1 MKIPQPPYTTD
12 EMLRDANDI
21 LGFSSSLV
29 MGLAQN
35 LFEGGLITYHRTDS
49 TYVSEIGMR
58 IASDYLK
65 EEFKG
70 RSWRVK
76 EGTHECIRPTRS
88 WDRALLQRM
97 LYERTIPAENITSR
111 HLALYD
117 LIFRRF
123 MASQCREFEV
133 EVRRYKVRY
142 GDKSFIDER
151 IINAQGKAV
160 ELYKGIKIKDKTSS
174 RKN

>member
-65 EEFKG
+65 EEVG
-70 RSWRVK
+70 
-76 EGTHECIRPTRS
+76 G
-88 WDRALLQRM
+88 
-97 LYERTIPAENITSR
+97 
-111 HLALYD
+111 
-117 LIFRRF
+117 
-123 MASQCREFEV
+123 
-133 EVRRYKVRY
+133 
-142 GDKSFIDER
+142 
-151 IINAQGKAV
+151 
-160 ELYKGIKIKDKTSS
+160 
-174 RKN
+174 